1 MGLSTQSSKI
11 RRRIQMNQIK
21 ENTEIEN
28 VGEDSI
34 CWRAIPIQYD
44 NYFKEKGDSYNGD
57 IFGDIFDS
65 PHYLYRRF
73 HRNYCKAYA
82 ISNLLKYD
90 IKYYEEHPEEMY
102 YYTYPEIVQEKIK
115 EGIKQLKI
123 ASVYARRI
131 DFLLSSDDGDES
143 FIFRLSEDLNKIS
156 N

>member
-1 MGLSTQSSKI
+1 MSGDYFGFQEY
-11 RRRIQMNQIK
+11 QIY
-21 ENTEIEN
+21 EIVNTIEEVLN
-28 VGEDSI
+28 RQGKRKPKDE
-34 CWRAIPIQYD
+34 
-44 NYFKEKGDSYNGD
+44 
-57 IFGDIFDS
+57 
-65 PHYLYRRF
+65 LYG
-73 HRNYCKAYA
+73 
-82 ISNLLKYD
+82 D

>member
-1 MGLSTQSSKI
+1 MSGDYFGFQEY
-11 RRRIQMNQIK
+11 QIY
-21 ENTEIEN
+21 EIVNTIEEVLN
-28 VGEDSI
+28 RQGKRKPKDE
-34 CWRAIPIQYD
+34 
-44 NYFKEKGDSYNGD
+44 
-57 IFGDIFDS
+57 
-65 PHYLYRRF
+65 LYG
-73 HRNYCKAYA
+73 
-82 ISNLLKYD
+82 D

-102 YYTYPEIVQEKIK
+102 YYTYPEIIQEKIK